1 VKIHLKMKIAKNITQ
16 LIGNTPLVY
25 LHSISRGIDI
35 SIAAKLEFMNPGGS
49 IKDRLGLA
57 LITDAEKKGL
67 INKNTVIIEP
77 SSGNTGIGL
86 AMVCA
91 VKKYKLKVILPENM
105 TMERKNLL
113 RAFGADL
120 VLTPAKEGMKGAIRK
135 AEEMAAN
142 TSNSYFPQQFTNYAN
157 VEMHKKTTA
166 LEIWNDTDGKI
177 DIFVQ
182 GVGTGGTITGTSE
195 ILKEKKPGLITIAVE
210 PVGSPV
216 LSGGLPGTHKIQGIG
231 AGFIPEI
238 LNSALIDE
246 IVQVSNEQAM
256 STAQK
261 LAAEEGILCG
271 ISSGATVYA
280 ALEIARR
287 EEQKGKLI
295 VVMINDTG
303 ERYLSTT
310 LYTKNEKNK

>member
-1 VKIHLKMKIAKNITQ
+1 MKIAKNITQ

-25 LHSISRGIDI
+25 LHSLSRGIEA

-57 LITDAEKKGL
+57 LITDAEKKGI
-67 INKNTVIIEP
+67 INKNTIIIEP
-77 SSGNTGIGL
+77 TSGNMGIGL

-91 VKKYKLKVILPENM
+91 VKKYKLKVVLPENM
-105 TMERKNLL
+105 TMERRKLL
-113 RAFGADL
+113 QAFGADL
-120 VLTPAKEGMKGAIRK
+120 VLTPAEEGMNGAIKK
-135 AEEMAAN
+135 AEELAAN
-142 TSNSYFPQQFTNYAN
+142 TSNSYFPQQFKNYAN

-177 DIFVQ
+177 DIFIQ

-195 ILKEKKPGLITIAVE
+195 ILKEKKPGLIAIAVE
-210 PVGSPV
+210 PVDSPV

-271 ISSGATVYA
+271 ISSGATVYV

-303 ERYLSTT
+303 ERYLSTP
-310 LYTKNEKNK
+310 LFTKNEKNK

>member
-1 VKIHLKMKIAKNITQ
+1 MKIAKNITQ

-25 LHSISRGIDI
+25 LQSLSRGIEA

-49 IKDRLGLA
+49 VKDRLGLA
-57 LITDAEKKGL
+57 LITDAEKKGI

-77 SSGNTGIGL
+77 TSGNTGIGL

-120 VLTPAKEGMKGAIRK
+120 VLTPAEDGMKGAIKK
-135 AEEMAAN
+135 AEELAAN
-142 TSNSYFPQQFTNYAN
+142 TSNSYFPHQFKNYAN

-210 PVGSPV
+210 PADSPV
-216 LSGGLPGTHKIQGIG
+216 LSGGLPGTHKIHGIG

-246 IVQVSNEQAM
+246 IIKVSNEQAM
-256 STAQK
+256 STTQK

-303 ERYLSTT
+303 ERYLSTP
-310 LYTKNEKNK
+310 LFTKNEKNK

>member
-1 VKIHLKMKIAKNITQ
+1 MKIAKNITQ

-25 LHSISRGIDI
+25 LHSISRGIEA

-310 LYTKNEKNK
+310 LFTKNEKNK

>member
-1 VKIHLKMKIAKNITQ
+1 MKIAKNITQ

-25 LHSISRGIDI
+25 LQSLSRGIEA

-49 IKDRLGLA
+49 VKDRLGLA
-57 LITDAEKKGL
+57 LITDAEKKGI

-77 SSGNTGIGL
+77 TSGNTGIGL

-120 VLTPAKEGMKGAIRK
+120 VLTPAEEGMKGAIKK
-135 AEEMAAN
+135 AEELAAN
-142 TSNSYFPQQFTNYAN
+142 TSNSYFPHQFKNYAN

-210 PVGSPV
+210 PADSPV
-216 LSGGLPGTHKIQGIG
+216 LSGGLPGTHKIHGIG

-303 ERYLSTT
+303 ERYLSTP
-310 LYTKNEKNK
+310 LFTKNEKNK

>member
-1 VKIHLKMKIAKNITQ
+1 MKIAKNITQ

-310 LYTKNEKNK
+310 LFTKNEKNK

>member
-1 VKIHLKMKIAKNITQ
+1 MKIAKNITQ

-113 RAFGADL
+113 RAFGADM

-310 LYTKNEKNK
+310 LFTKNEKNK

>member
-1 VKIHLKMKIAKNITQ
+1 MKIAKNITQ

-25 LHSISRGIDI
+25 LHSISRGIEA

>member
-1 VKIHLKMKIAKNITQ
+1 MKIAKNITQ

-25 LHSISRGIDI
+25 LQSLSRGIEA

-49 IKDRLGLA
+49 VKDRLGLA
-57 LITDAEKKGL
+57 LITDAEKKGI

-77 SSGNTGIGL
+77 TSGNTGIGL

-120 VLTPAKEGMKGAIRK
+120 VLTPAEDGMKGAIKK
-135 AEEMAAN
+135 AEELAAN
-142 TSNSYFPQQFTNYAN
+142 TSNSYFPHQFKNYAN

-210 PVGSPV
+210 PADSPV
-216 LSGGLPGTHKIQGIG
+216 LSGGLPGTHKIHGIG

-303 ERYLSTT
+303 ERYLSTP
-310 LYTKNEKNK
+310 LFTKNEKNK

>member
-1 VKIHLKMKIAKNITQ
+1 MKIAKNITQ

-25 LHSISRGIDI
+25 LHSISRGIEA

-113 RAFGADL
+113 RAFGADM

>member
-1 VKIHLKMKIAKNITQ
+1 MKIAKNITQ

-113 RAFGADL
+113 RAFGADM

>member
-1 VKIHLKMKIAKNITQ
+1 MKIHLKMKIAKNITQ

-25 LHSISRGIDI
+25 LHSISRGIEA

-113 RAFGADL
+113 RAFGADM

-310 LYTKNEKNK
+310 LFTKNEKNK

>member
-1 VKIHLKMKIAKNITQ
+1 MKIAKNITQ

-25 LHSISRGIDI
+25 LHSLSRGIEA

-49 IKDRLGLA
+49 VKDRLGLA
-57 LITDAEKKGL
+57 LITDAEKRGI
-67 INKNTVIIEP
+67 INENTVIIEP
-77 SSGNTGIGL
+77 TSGNTGIGL
-86 AMVCA
+86 ALVCA

-105 TMERKNLL
+105 TMERRNLL
-113 RAFGADL
+113 QAFGADL
-120 VLTPAKEGMKGAIRK
+120 VLTPAEDGMKGAIKK
-135 AEEMAAN
+135 AEELAVSI
-142 TSNSYFPQQFTNYAN
+142 SNSYIPQQFKNYAN

-210 PVGSPV
+210 PVDSPV
-216 LSGGLPGTHKIQGIG
+216 LSGGSPGTHKIQGIG

-261 LAAEEGILCG
+261 LASEEGILCG

-280 ALEIARR
+280 ALKIARR
-287 EEQKGKLI
+287 EEQKEKLI

-303 ERYLSTT
+303 ERYLSTP
-310 LYTKNEKNK
+310 LFTKNEKNK

>member
-1 VKIHLKMKIAKNITQ
+1 MKIAKNITQ

-25 LHSISRGIDI
+25 LHSISRGIEA

-113 RAFGADL
+113 RAFGADM

-310 LYTKNEKNK
+310 LFTKNEKNK

>member
-1 VKIHLKMKIAKNITQ
+1 MKIAKNITQ